1 MWLWWLCT
9 LDLKL
14 FESSPSASSA
24 PPPLAAAA
32 FVITGGA
39 CQGPAAIKG
48 LAAALLAPASDG
60 RMRSMVST
68 PHQSDSWAGWRLLY
82 RELADN
88 HQQPTSFSNL
98 NQQTSYLRISSV
110 HLKLAENYIVP
121 SYLYLSLRS
130 PSVPVIVS
138 RSAAD
143 PYSTPQ
149 RAGQLQAQG
158 QLQHLFEY

>member
-1 MWLWWLCT
+1 MPRARCYEGAGRCFT
-9 LDLKL
+9 C
-14 FESSPSASSA
+14 SSKRRENAEH
-24 PPPLAAAA
+24 
-32 FVITGGA
+32 
-39 CQGPAAIKG
+39 G
-48 LAAALLAPASDG
+48 LYPAS
-60 RMRSMVST
+60 
-68 PHQSDSWAGWRLLY
+68 SDSWAGWRLLY

-121 SYLYLSLRS
+121 SYLYPSLRS

-143 PYSTPQ
+143 PYSRPQ
-149 RAGQLQAQG
+149 RAGQLQAQE